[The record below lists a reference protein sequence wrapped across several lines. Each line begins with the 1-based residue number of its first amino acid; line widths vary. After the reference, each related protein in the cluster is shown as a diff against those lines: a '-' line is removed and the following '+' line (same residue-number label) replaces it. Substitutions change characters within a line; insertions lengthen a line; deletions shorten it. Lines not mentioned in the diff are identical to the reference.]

1 MDQLSKEKISDNEK
15 KQQLNELNKVIED
28 LNFQILNKYETKYN
42 LFSLKA
48 LDENSELYF
57 KDNELKNNK
66 NDQVYNIFEDIP
78 RRNSSPSKISQEN
91 LFMLNLNIQPRR
103 KKKSIF
109 KLKLLQMDNLR
120 HIPSKNLIS
129 D

>member
-15 KQQLNELNKVIED
+15 KQQLDELNKVIED
-28 LNFQILNKYETKYN
+28 LNFQILNKYETKYH

-66 NDQVYNIFEDIP
+66 NDQVHNIFEDIP
-78 RRNSSPSKISQEN
+78 RRNS
-91 LFMLNLNIQPRR
+91 IQA
-103 KKKSIF
+103 
-109 KLKLLQMDNLR
+109 
-120 HIPSKNLIS
+120 
-129 D
+129 